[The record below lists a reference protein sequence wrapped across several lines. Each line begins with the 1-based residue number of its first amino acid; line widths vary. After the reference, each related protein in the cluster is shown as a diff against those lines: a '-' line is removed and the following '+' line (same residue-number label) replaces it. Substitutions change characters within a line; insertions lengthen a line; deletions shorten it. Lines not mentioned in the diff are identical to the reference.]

1 MSRKLALVW
10 AMTDARLIGKG
21 NALPWHLPEDLKHF
35 RAVTTGHAILMGRLT
50 HQSIG
55 KALPGRRNIVV
66 TRDPSQVADGCETAP
81 TLEAA
86 LSLAYEADDEPRIIG
101 GARLYAEALPRAT
114 KLFLTEVHRK
124 VEGDVFF
131 PALDRSEWREV
142 ERRAAETPDV
152 EFVVLER
159 ATATDAA

>member
-10 AMTDARLIGKG
+10 AMSDARIIGRG
-21 NALPWHLPEDLKHF
+21 NELPWRLPEDLKHF

-66 TRDPSQVADGCETAP
+66 TTHPERVAEGCETAP

-86 LSLAYEADDEPRIIG
+86 LALAYEADDEPRVIG
-101 GARLYAEALPRAT
+101 GARLYAEALPKAT
-114 KLFLTEVHRK
+114 KLFLTEVHRV
-124 VEGDVFF
+124 VEGDVLF
-131 PALDRSEWREV
+131 PELDRSAWRET
-142 ERRAAETPDV
+142 ERRAAESPDV

-159 ATATDAA
+159 VSSTAAA

>member
-1 MSRKLALVW
+1 MSTKLALVW
-10 AMTDARLIGKG
+10 AMSDDRIIGHG
-21 NALPWHLPEDLKHF
+21 NGLPWRLPEDLKHF
-35 RAVTTGHAILMGRLT
+35 RAVTTGHAIVMGRLT

-66 TRDPSQVADGCETAP
+66 TRHPAQVAEGCETAP
-81 TLEAA
+81 TLDAA
-86 LSLAYEADDEPRIIG
+86 LALAYETDEEPRIIG

-124 VEGDVFF
+124 VVGDVFF
-131 PALDRSEWREV
+131 PELDRSAWREL
-142 ERRAAETPDV
+142 ERRAGEAPDV

-159 ATATDAA
+159 ATF

>member
-10 AMTDARLIGKG
+10 AMSDARVIGNG
-21 NALPWHLPEDLKHF
+21 NDLPWRLPEDLKHF
-35 RAVTTGHAILMGRLT
+35 RAVTTGHAIVMGRLT

-66 TRDPSQVADGCETAP
+66 TRHPAQVAEGCETAP
-81 TLEAA
+81 TLDAA
-86 LSLAYEADDEPRIIG
+86 LALAYETDEEPRIIG

-124 VEGDVFF
+124 VAGDVFF
-131 PALDRSEWREV
+131 PELDRRAWREL
-142 ERRAAETPDV
+142 ERRAGEAPDV

-159 ATATDAA
+159 ATS